1 MAFSSSSFYNVI
13 VSIICMYVKNYN
25 FNTIW
30 SVNMYLILI
39 INFTGY
45 NKGDY
50 EVDGAMGGDSIGGS
64 RNVGGNKKKKDKKGG
79 NNLNPESFYD
89 AIKNFGAGGG
99 KDAGTGGTGTAEPPS
114 NKNPIQPKKA
124 QVKKNKKKLITPD
137 DINSLFG
144 KAEVADE
151 NEDEDEEEVSV
162 DSNSSMDTS
171 VTASS
176 LISGMLIFLAITY

>member
-1 MAFSSSSFYNVI
+1 MI
-13 VSIICMYVKNYN
+13 
-25 FNTIW
+25 
-30 SVNMYLILI
+30 I

-50 EVDGAMGGDSIGGS
+50 EVDGAMGGDAVGGS

-144 KAEVADE
+144 KAEVAD
-151 NEDEDEEEVSV
+151 DDDEEEVSV
-162 DSNSSMDTS
+162 ESSMGTA

-176 LISGMLIFLAITY
+176 SISGIHMLQQHIYVCMSIIIIIITVIIVLIIMIIKNWL

>member
-1 MAFSSSSFYNVI
+1 M
-13 VSIICMYVKNYN
+13 II
-25 FNTIW
+25 ID
-30 SVNMYLILI
+30 S
-39 INFTGY
+39 TGY

-50 EVDGAMGGDSIGGS
+50 EVDGSMGGDAVGGS

-144 KAEVADE
+144 KAEVAD
-151 NEDEDEEEVSV
+151 DDEEEDVSV
-162 DSNSSMDTS
+162 ENSSMGTA

-176 LISGMLIFLAITY
+176 SISGIQLLQQHISLYVSIIIIFTYPNFIPSNH